1 MEGMDEITDK
11 KDNTSNPF
19 QLYMPLLPKSECQV
33 GEFLVDENG
42 RKLRLNFAHGTT
54 TLGFKFKGGVIMAV
68 DSRATSGQYIGSQ
81 NVKKIIEINPYLL
94 GTMAG
99 GAADCTY
106 WERVLARECRLY
118 ELRNR
123 ERISVA
129 AASKLLANMV
139 YQYKGYGLS
148 MGVMISGWDKKGP
161 GLYYVD
167 SDGNRMAG
175 NVFSVGSGSINAY
188 GVMDTGYSWDLT
200 DTQARELGRKAI
212 YHATHRD
219 AYSGGIVRV
228 YQITKE
234 GWTKISE
241 EDSKNLHYQ
250 YEEEKKK
257 KKPTTTS
264 S

>member
-1 MEGMDEITDK
+1 M
-11 KDNTSNPF
+11 
-19 QLYMPLLPKSECQV
+19 
-33 GEFLVDENG
+33 
-42 RKLRLNFAHGTT
+42 
-54 TLGFKFKGGVIMAV
+54 
-68 DSRATSGQYIGSQ
+68 
-81 NVKKIIEINPYLL
+81 L

-148 MGVMISGWDKKGP
+148 MGVMIAGWDKKRP

-200 DTQARELGRKAI
+200 DTQAWELRRKAI
-212 YHATHRD
+212 HHATHRD
-219 AYSGGIVRV
+219 AYSGGIVR
-228 YQITKE
+228 
-234 GWTKISE
+234 G
-241 EDSKNLHYQ
+241 
-250 YEEEKKK
+250 
-257 KKPTTTS
+257 
-264 S
+264 